1 MHAFFVQRIFKLS
14 RVTKMFS
21 EFLVKQSYQNVSV
34 NFELSRVTKCSVN
47 FVLSRVT
54 KMFSEFRVKQ
64 SYQNV

>member
-1 MHAFFVQRIFKLS
+1 
-14 RVTKMFS
+14 MFS